1 VCVGACVA
9 RFDGE
14 RFHKRAVDYRVGRL
28 SAAWERTRIADND
41 LSFHRAGAGSI
52 SATATC
58 EGYDDVPEAALL
70 NHLLFGTTQR
80 TYLVEEDVTLDG
92 RGARH
97 AVVDAELDGVPV
109 RIEVYVV
116 VRGGCV
122 FDLSYVSGRDASARA
137 DFAHFVAGFQISR
150 VGRE

>member
-1 VCVGACVA
+1 MRHALRVPKSGRCDAGVLASLLLVCVGACVA

-58 EGYDDVPEAALL
+58 EG
-70 NHLLFGTTQR
+70 
-80 TYLVEEDVTLDG
+80 
-92 RGARH
+92 
-97 AVVDAELDGVPV
+97 
-109 RIEVYVV
+109 
-116 VRGGCV
+116 
-122 FDLSYVSGRDASARA
+122 
-137 DFAHFVAGFQISR
+137 
-150 VGRE
+150 